1 MLFLFKKIF
10 SMNEQLKNHNNEEKK
25 ADRETIL
32 KERHARRREEE
43 RLRKLN
49 RNEWEKEY
57 DDYLDWHEKEEA
69 REEMMKRIDSML
81 LKPTEKNI

>member
-1 MLFLFKKIF
+1 MKRKRQIVKLYLKK
-10 SMNEQLKNHNNEEKK
+10 
-25 ADRETIL
+25 DTP
-32 KERHARRREEE
+32 EEE

-57 DDYLDWHEKEEA
+57 DDYLDWHEKEEI
-69 REEMMKRIDSML
+69 REEMMKNIDSML